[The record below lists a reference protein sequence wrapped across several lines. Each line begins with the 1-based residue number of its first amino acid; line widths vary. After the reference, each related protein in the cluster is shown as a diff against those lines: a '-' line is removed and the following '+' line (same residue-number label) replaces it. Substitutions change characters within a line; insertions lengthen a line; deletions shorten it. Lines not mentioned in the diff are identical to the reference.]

1 MKKFLILLLLSLTV
15 ISYSKPTNNKNSD
28 LTRVYDTLE
37 ITRPVFTDEKAQ
49 KFADDYAEIVYG
61 VSKII
66 SQNKGSQGNLKMT
79 EQYMKKINDL
89 NSRTPGILNGLN
101 SDDLQTM
108 TEYTGEISLVL
119 NSLLMSLY

>member
-1 MKKFLILLLLSLTV
+1 MKKFLIILLLSLTV
-15 ISYSKPTNNKNSD
+15 ISYSKSANNKNSD
-28 LTRVYDTLE
+28 LTKVYDTLE
-37 ITRPVFTDEKAQ
+37 ITRPVFTNEKAQ
-49 KFADDYAEIVYG
+49 KFADDYAEIIYG
-61 VSKII
+61 ISNII
-66 SQNKGSQGNLKMT
+66 SQNKGYQGTT
-79 EQYMKKINDL
+79 EQYMKKLNDL